1 MKRAEVAV
9 LKAQPV
15 GRRDQ
20 LAILQAQ
27 CRVGEYVRDAQNCEA
42 KIAEWRLQL
51 LPAAQ
56 QGKGGEGTIT
66 SSRGPHILV
75 RLDGDDF
82 SVPFHPTWKMRYL
95 DSAQVQQHKGDE

>member
-1 MKRAEVAV
+1 MMHGTVKDEIARLRAEARHFRDLAKMKRAEVAV

-56 QGKGGEGTIT
+56 QGQGGE
-66 SSRGPHILV
+66 V
-75 RLDGDDF
+75 
-82 SVPFHPTWKMRYL
+82 
-95 DSAQVQQHKGDE
+95 